1 MITVGVISDTHGIL
15 DSKVVNLFTGVD
27 HILHAGDIG
36 TDSVLRG
43 LERIAPVTA
52 VEGNCDCNLGRG
64 ETEVLEL
71 GGFKF
76 VLRHI
81 FDARSPGSEMRELL
95 RREKPH
101 AVVFGH
107 THVPCFERWGDVI
120 LFNPGYAG
128 RQRFK
133 LPRSVGILRC
143 DELGI
148 SAQHLEL

>member
-1 MITVGVISDTHGIL
+1 MITIGVISDTHGVL
-15 DSKVVNLFTGVD
+15 DRKVAELFAGVD

-36 TDSVLRG
+36 TDTLLHG

-52 VEGNCDCNLGRG
+52 VEGNCDCNLDRR
-64 ETEVLEL
+64 EVEVLVL

-81 FDARSPGSEMRELL
+81 FDANSPGVEMKDLL

-101 AVVFGH
+101 AIVFGH
-107 THVPCFERWGDVI
+107 THVRCFGRLGDVI

-148 SAQHLEL
+148 SAQHLDL

>member
-1 MITVGVISDTHGIL
+1 VISIGVISDTHGVL
-15 DSKVVNLFTGVD
+15 DRKVAELFAGVD

-36 TDSVLRG
+36 TDSVLRD

-52 VEGNCDCNLGRG
+52 VEGNCDCGLGPG
-64 ETEVLEL
+64 EVEVLVL

-81 FDARSPGSEMRELL
+81 FDARSPGAEMRELL

-101 AVVFGH
+101 AIVFGH
-107 THVPCFERWGDVI
+107 THVPCFERRGDVI

-133 LPRSVGILRC
+133 LPRTVGILRC
-143 DELGI
+143 DDLGI
-148 SAQHLEL
+148 SAQHLDL

>member
-1 MITVGVISDTHGIL
+1 MITIGVISDTHGIL
-15 DSKVVNLFTGVD
+15 DQKVAKLFDGVD

-36 TDSVLRG
+36 SADVLRS
-43 LERIAPVTA
+43 LEKIAPVTA
-52 VEGNCDCNLGRG
+52 VEGNCDCNLGVG
-64 ETEVLEL
+64 KVEVLEL

-81 FDARSPGSEMRELL
+81 FDVRSPDTEIRDLL

-107 THVPCFERWGDVI
+107 THVPYFERWGDMV

-148 SAQHLEL
+148 SAQHLDL